1 MPSYRFDIV
10 TTSPVAVRKHC
21 DFHVRDQGGPWH
33 VKAYEMSCP
42 DCKME
47 FVADETFS
55 KDFLLVQ
62 LKTEHG
68 KGKEHPFFIAS
79 EPAFTRV
86 EPCTCN

>member
-1 MPSYRFDIV
+1 
-10 TTSPVAVRKHC
+10 
-21 DFHVRDQGGPWH
+21 
-33 VKAYEMSCP
+33 
-42 DCKME
+42 ME

-55 KDFLLVQ
+55 KDLLLEQ

-86 EPCTCN
+86 ESCTCK